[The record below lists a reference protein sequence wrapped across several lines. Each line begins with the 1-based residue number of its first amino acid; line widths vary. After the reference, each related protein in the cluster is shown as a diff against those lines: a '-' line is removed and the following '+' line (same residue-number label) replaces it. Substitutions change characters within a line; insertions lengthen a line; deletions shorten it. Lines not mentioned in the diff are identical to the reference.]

1 MRYGDVTGFALLAAP
16 KQLIVGGLPEDSE
29 AGRRLKLGQPGKEGK
44 LAFTADDDTIVGVF
58 TAQGIASVAEVIL
71 RYLVKS
77 GEEEIARHALEQVL
91 LEMSDESKP
100 AKVIVPKN
108 TIRTAKLLP
117 PEARK

>member
-1 MRYGDVTGFALLAAP
+1 MIAHRYVFANPRYVCGHPGRVLPDLEIDGGDAA
-16 KQLIVGGLPEDSE
+16 
-29 AGRRLKLGQPGKEGK
+29 

-77 GEEEIARHALEQVL
+77 GEEEIARKALEQVL

-108 TIRTAKLLP
+108 TITRAKLLP
-117 PEARK
+117 PGAK